1 MDPRSPT
8 GESGLSIISA
18 VGCDWTNFEASGT
31 VLLVMR
37 WSPLAS
43 ILVVALLM
51 SSCTDASDQ
60 PSVKP
65 SRIQAVTADADADA
79 SKKCSRKEIRHERKD
94 VRAVAFARGT
104 GPVFVGLGTAH
115 VVRYTEDTREDGGW
129 YYNKTLWA
137 ISPKYERAVTVTG
150 EQVDGPNELRFNAA
164 TGSPGEKLTALEFD
178 EADTAEWR
186 YGPSDTL
193 IPADGCYAFR
203 IEGEDFVEWVT
214 FIARS

>member
-1 MDPRSPT
+1 LKT
-8 GESGLSIISA
+8 C
-18 VGCDWTNFEASGT
+18 VWTNFEASGT

-37 WSPLAS
+37 WRRLAS
-43 ILVVALLM
+43 ILVIALLM

-60 PSVKP
+60 PSVKQ
-65 SRIQAVTADADADA
+65 SRIQAVTTDADADA
-79 SKKCSRKEIRHERKD
+79 PKKCSRKKIPHERKD

-104 GPVFVGLGTAH
+104 GPVFVGLGTAR
-115 VVRYTEDTREDGGW
+115 VVRYAVDTQEDGGW

-137 ISPKYERAVTVTG
+137 ISPKYQGAVTVTG
-150 EQVDGPNELRFNAA
+150 GQIHGPNELRFNAA
-164 TGSPGEKLTALEFD
+164 TGFPGEKLTALDFD

-193 IPADGCYAFR
+193 IRADGCYAFR